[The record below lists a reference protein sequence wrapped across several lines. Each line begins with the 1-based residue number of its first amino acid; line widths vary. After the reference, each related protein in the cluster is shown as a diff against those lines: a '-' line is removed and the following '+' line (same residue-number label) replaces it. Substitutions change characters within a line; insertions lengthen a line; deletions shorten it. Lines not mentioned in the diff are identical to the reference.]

1 MPILRFVAVAAVAAV
16 TIVAAPTPSTAD
28 TLFFRVTD
36 GELRVEFGLQPFQLS
51 SEADGDA
58 VLVYGSVFAFFDSAF
73 ATLASGPL
81 VGLDV
86 DAVNGLTT
94 YQYGAGTLTLQISGH
109 RDDGFTAAGT
119 AMFVTQPFTFT
130 VCEGCDAMSGG
141 GNAADFEIELG
152 AGQFDPALAALLRI
166 RRLAFGGSID
176 FGLEDIDGDPSS
188 NVRVGFDHR
197 GFANLEIDAVAIP
210 EPAALL
216 LFLTGG
222 AAAIFGRRGISRVR
236 TSAHRSGNP

>member
-1 MPILRFVAVAAVAAV
+1 
-16 TIVAAPTPSTAD
+16 
-28 TLFFRVTD
+28 
-36 GELRVEFGLQPFQLS
+36 
-51 SEADGDA
+51 
-58 VLVYGSVFAFFDSAF
+58 
-73 ATLASGPL
+73 
-81 VGLDV
+81 
-86 DAVNGLTT
+86 VNGLTT
-94 YQYGAGTLTLQISGH
+94 YQYGAGTLTLEISGH

-119 AMFVTQPFTFT
+119 AVFLTQPFAFT
-130 VCEGCDAMSGG
+130 VCEGCDTLFGG

-166 RRLAFGGSID
+166 RQLAFGGSID

-188 NVRVGFDHR
+188 NLRVGFDHR